1 MNYYY
6 IDSSATVNGTGTKSN
21 PFNSIQSAID
31 ANLVHPLTL
40 YLKAGQTYELAYYNR
55 TATSFFNNKTGI
67 QSVITRYGAG
77 AKPILTSNNDTI
89 IIDAYACQIKFED
102 IRISPKPG
110 SERTAIYLNLIPIG
124 DSANNNICNLTLNKV
139 DFIGTPES
147 LGGMNGINR
156 VFCLNSLVDYAGLNN
171 IAHKLLISNCTFDNV
186 NAGVQMRGNPDL
198 SDKTTY
204 HGDQKKS
211 YGFRVINCSFTNII
225 NSAVFIGWAASKNQS
240 RNVIGDDMATGV
252 DGLYYSSYRYN
263 VYNTATGASQA
274 DVPVWF
280 SGTRYLTLQNFEIHG
295 AGPAYPDRQ
304 TIDFDYHCHYCVAR
318 YGYTSNNARG
328 SMIIQGPFS
337 NSWYSSKGYT
347 PLSNDA
353 YTLYYTLG
361 FGSIGN
367 VIEYVISFNDGV
379 ARTTNTADKF
389 WQKTSAFRYVYDNVV
404 RNCVF
409 IDTVTTS
416 NDNAI
421 AINPQA
427 DDNATALSLTL
438 DSNIFYYTNKTAT
451 ELVVGS
457 TVSSFPGLLGKFKLK
472 NNVFYS
478 EKWNG
483 VQPTSTGFLEES
495 NLFSNPAFINGLSNS
510 AFSGLK
516 EALLNIKVKMN
527 SPCIGN
533 GTTGVSPDFD
543 GKVGNNIGIVQ

>member
-6 IDSSATVNGTGTKSN
+6 IDSSATVNGVGTKGN

-31 ANLVHPLTL
+31 ANLTHPLTL

-55 TATSFFNNKTGI
+55 TTASFFNNKTGV
-67 QSVITRYGAG
+67 QSVITRYGTG

-89 IIDAYACQIKFED
+89 IIDAYACQIKFEN

-147 LGGMNGINR
+147 IGGMNGINR
-156 VFCLNSLVDYAGLNN
+156 VFCLNSLVDYAGLSN

-186 NAGVQMRGNPDL
+186 NAGVQLRGNPDL

-240 RNVIGDDMATGV
+240 RDVIGDDMATGV

-263 VYNTATGASQA
+263 VYNTSTGASQA

-379 ARTTNTADKF
+379 GRTTSTADKY

-409 IDTVTTS
+409 IDTVTTA
-416 NDNAI
+416 NDNVI
-421 AINPQA
+421 AINPQT
-427 DDNATALSLTL
+427 DDSLTALSLTL
-438 DSNIFYYTNKTAT
+438 DSNIFYYANKTAT
-451 ELVVGS
+451 ELVTPAS
-457 TVSSFPGLLGKFKLK
+457 MTNFPTMMSKFKLK
-472 NNVFYS
+472 NNIFFS
-478 EKWNG
+478 EKWAG
-483 VQPTSTGFLEES
+483 ATPTSTGLIEEG
-495 NLFSNPAFINGLSNS
+495 NLFTNPAFLQGLSNS
-510 AFSGLK
+510 SFAGLK
-516 EALLNIKVKMN
+516 EALLAIKLKMT
-527 SPCIGN
+527 SPCIGSGSSN
-533 GTTGVSPDFD
+533 NNPDFI
-543 GKVGNNIGIVQ
+543 GKVGNNIGSIQ